1 MSKILIVVALL
12 FMAYQLNLN
21 QDCDGKVCN
30 VAQNQIHLN
39 K

>member
-12 FMAYQLNLN
+12 LAYQLNLN

-30 VAQNQIHLN
+30 VAQNKIHLN
-39 K
+39 Q